1 MGGDHHTDI
10 IDAEMFRISMNLKMM
25 AKDYDSNDQ
34 KSSSI
39 FSLLT
44 DSGFWKPLGVL
55 LFVFCIGH
63 EWTGFIA
70 IAFYIV
76 PLLVS
81 AQIPLDPYWATVLLN
96 SFQFALSLVAIS
108 FGKKVPR
115 RLTYVICMLIS
126 ALACSMIGTY
136 FFLKESGY
144 SFLQE
149 NIYFRTIPL
158 IGIIMLYFCFVFAT
172 GNIAVILQSEIL
184 PLKGRSFGS
193 SLIGL
198 FDSLSLFLS

>member
-1 MGGDHHTDI
+1 M
-10 IDAEMFRISMNLKMM
+10 
-25 AKDYDSNDQ
+25 
-34 KSSSI
+34 
-39 FSLLT
+39 
-44 DSGFWKPLGVL
+44 
-55 LFVFCIGH
+55 
-63 EWTGFIA
+63 
-70 IAFYIV
+70 
-76 PLLVS
+76 
-81 AQIPLDPYWATVLLN
+81 
-96 SFQFALSLVAIS
+96 AIS

-115 RLTYVICMLIS
+115 RQTYVICMLIS

-136 FFLKESGY
+136 FFLKDSEF
-144 SFLQE
+144 SFLQD

-198 FDSLSLFLS
+198 FDSLSLFLSAKLVPSFETWIGIHGLFYLYSIISIIVAIISIFVIPETKASTEFYSTMYFIRDLC